1 MSVSLC
7 VSGGLQEVLKDASW
21 SVQAGER
28 VGLVGPNGAGKT
40 TQLRIL
46 SGELEPTTG
55 KRRHP
60 KRAESEST
68 SLLLLWVRLE
78 CVPELVVRS
87 PIPTPP
93 AVLTL
98 SCGVLWAVQARW

>member
-1 MSVSLC
+1 
-7 VSGGLQEVLKDASW
+7 VLKDASW

-55 KRRHP
+55 KRHQP
-60 KRAESEST
+60 K
-68 SLLLLWVRLE
+68 SLSLDELLW
-78 CVPELVVRS
+78 
-87 PIPTPP
+87 
-93 AVLTL
+93 
-98 SCGVLWAVQARW
+98 LWARL

>member
-1 MSVSLC
+1 M
-7 VSGGLQEVLKDASW
+7 
-21 SVQAGER
+21 QAGER

-60 KRAESEST
+60 K
-68 SLLLLWVRLE
+68 SLSLDELLMCPGARGVLDH
-78 CVPELVVRS
+78 
-87 PIPTPP
+87 TYP

-98 SCGVLWAVQARW
+98 PRGVRCVVQARW